1 MIATCIGNYGKHL
14 PPAVLSKSGNTERSN
29 FHLTIGRQYT
39 VYAMAQWV
47 SGFGLLVIDDNEDP
61 RWKEIELF
69 DLADRRIP
77 VGWEFVKIDE
87 EFSQVLALWGYP
99 SLIRDPSHYDD
110 LAEGKSCA
118 MTEFLNERERRAFL
132 ARR

>member
-1 MIATCIGNYGKHL
+1 
-14 PPAVLSKSGNTERSN
+14 
-29 FHLTIGRQYT
+29 
-39 VYAMAQWV
+39 MAQWV

-110 LAEGKSCA
+110 LAEGKSWA